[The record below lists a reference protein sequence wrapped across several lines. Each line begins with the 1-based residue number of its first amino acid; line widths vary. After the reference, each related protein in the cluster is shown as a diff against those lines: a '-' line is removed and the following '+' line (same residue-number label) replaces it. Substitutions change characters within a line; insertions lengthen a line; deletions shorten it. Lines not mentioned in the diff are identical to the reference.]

1 MRKDETGAR
10 DASGDLAER
19 LAIAE
24 QRLRESER
32 RLEEANR
39 RIAEL
44 VRTDALTGLANRRW
58 FDEHLAS
65 EWARAVRL
73 NTRIESPVS
82 LILLDVDH
90 FRSFNGI
97 YGETAGDE
105 CLRQIAAVVKD
116 AANRP
121 GDLAARIGGEEFALI
136 LPGAEAR
143 DAALAAET
151 LRSAVLDLAIPHGGA
166 GAEGRVSVSVGV
178 KTTLPDLGSGLDAFL
193 AAADQGLDSAKKGG
207 RNRIGIA

>member
-1 MRKDETGAR
+1 MTKIQSGGAE
-10 DASGDLAER
+10 GPEELEQR
-19 LAIAE
+19 LAVAQ
-24 QRLRESER
+24 QRLRESEQ

-39 RIAEL
+39 KIAEL
-44 VRTDALTGLANRRW
+44 IRIDPLTGLANRKW
-58 FDEHLAS
+58 FDEHLAG

-73 NTRIESPVS
+73 NTRIETPIS
-82 LILLDVDH
+82 LILVDVDH
-90 FRSFNGI
+90 FRSFNNI
-97 YGETAGDE
+97 YGESAGDE
-105 CLRQIAAVVKD
+105 CLRQIAEVVKS

-121 GDLAARIGGEEFALI
+121 GDLAARYGGEEFALV

-151 LRSAVLDLAIPHGGA
+151 VRSDVLGLAIPHGGA

-178 KTTLPDLGSGLDAFL
+178 KTILPDIASGLDGFL
-193 AAADQGLDSAKKGG
+193 AAAGAGLDSAKKGG